1 MSFAFIIITQLWYYL
16 PLYVGPILCKKEFFT
31 MSQLAECP
39 ECAAEISLP
48 DDVME
53 GEIVQCGE
61 CGAELEVVDLD
72 PLTLDLA
79 PEEEE
84 DWGE

>member
-1 MSFAFIIITQLWYYL
+1 MI
-16 PLYVGPILCKKEFFT
+16 
-31 MSQLAECP
+31 AECP
-39 ECAAEISLP
+39 ECAAEVELS

-53 GEIVQCGE
+53 GEIVNCPDCGV
-61 CGAELEVVDLD
+61 ELEVVSVD
-72 PLTLDLA
+72 PPTLELA

>member
-1 MSFAFIIITQLWYYL
+1 MPEQLRSFFLS
-16 PLYVGPILCKKEFFT
+16 KKEFFT
-31 MSQLAECP
+31 MSIPAECP
-39 ECAAEISLP
+39 ECAAEVNLP

-53 GEIVQCGE
+53 GEIVQCAD
-61 CGAELEVVDLD
+61 CGAELEVTS
-72 PLTLDLA
+72 LTPPTLELA

>member
-1 MSFAFIIITQLWYYL
+1 MSKI
-16 PLYVGPILCKKEFFT
+16 
-31 MSQLAECP
+31 AECP
-39 ECAAEISLP
+39 ECAADVTLP

-53 GEIVQCGE
+53 GEIIQCGD
-61 CGAELEVVDLD
+61 CGAELEVVSLD
-72 PLTLDLA
+72 PPTLELA

>member
-1 MSFAFIIITQLWYYL
+1 LWYHL
-16 PLYVGPILCKKEFFT
+16 PLYVGPILYKKEFFT
-31 MSQLAECP
+31 MSKRAECP
-39 ECAAEISLP
+39 ECAADVSLP

-61 CGAELEVVDLD
+61 CGAELEVIELE

>member
-1 MSFAFIIITQLWYYL
+1 MS
-16 PLYVGPILCKKEFFT
+16 K
-31 MSQLAECP
+31 LAECP
-39 ECAAEISLP
+39 ECASEVTLP

-53 GEIVQCGE
+53 GEIVQCAD
-61 CGAELEVVDLD
+61 CGAELEVINID
-72 PLTLDLA
+72 PPTLELA